1 MATQTRKGIDCLH
14 FIGGSFVSSQTRK
27 TFENTNPA
35 TEEVLGSVADGGAA
49 EVDQAVEAA
58 TKASLGGWKST
69 KLSERAAVLR
79 KIGDLILQRK
89 DELAML
95 ETLDT
100 GKPLWLATN
109 VDIPRASG
117 SYHFFASLITTMGA
131 EAYPMEAGALNY
143 VVRRPIGVVG
153 LINPWNLPLLL
164 LSAKLAPCLA
174 MGNTVVLK
182 PAKWTPMTAT
192 VLAEI
197 CKQAGLPDGVV
208 NVVHGSGANS
218 VGEAIAKHPGIGAL
232 AFTGESTTGKH
243 IMKAASGNL
252 KKLSFELGGKNPTI
266 VFADCNLD
274 EVADTAVRASFLN
287 QGEICLSGSRTYVQR
302 PIYDQFMEKF
312 LARTHEQV
320 VGDPLAPKTTI
331 GALISKEHYERVRK
345 YIEMAK
351 SEGGTIVAGGG
362 RPAGLDRGWFL
373 DPTIITGVNGGC
385 RIVREEVFGPVVTVE
400 SFDSED
406 EVIQKANDTRFGLSA
421 SIWTNDA
428 KRAFRVAER
437 VEAGL
442 TWVNTWFMRDPR
454 TPYGGMKE
462 SGIGRQGGLFSLD
475 FYSQQSNICMKY

>member
-1 MATQTRKGIDCLH
+1 
-14 FIGGSFVSSQTRK
+14 
-27 TFENTNPA
+27 
-35 TEEVLGSVADGGAA
+35 
-49 EVDQAVEAA
+49 
-58 TKASLGGWKST
+58 
-69 KLSERAAVLR
+69 
-79 KIGDLILQRK
+79 
-89 DELAML
+89 
-95 ETLDT
+95 
-100 GKPLWLATN
+100 
-109 VDIPRASG
+109 
-117 SYHFFASLITTMGA
+117 
-131 EAYPMEAGALNY
+131 
-143 VVRRPIGVVG
+143 
-153 LINPWNLPLLL
+153 
-164 LSAKLAPCLA
+164 
-174 MGNTVVLK
+174 
-182 PAKWTPMTAT
+182 
-192 VLAEI
+192 
-197 CKQAGLPDGVV
+197 VV

-266 VFADCNLD
+266 IFADCNLD

-302 PIYDQFMEKF
+302 SIYDQFMEKF
-312 LARTHEQV
+312 LAKTREQV

-331 GALISKEHYERVRK
+331 GALISKEHYERVRS
-345 YIEMAK
+345 YLDVAK

-437 VEAGL
+437 IEAGL